1 MATLKTNTL
10 TGTSTAGSIAVTAEG
25 NSTTT
30 NLQQGLIKCWVSFG
44 GASATVADSF
54 NLTSVDD
61 DGTGDFG
68 INIANDMAN
77 TTYAVLGA
85 VTEKHSTAIH
95 TVETTNG
102 QQTTGAFDCETAYA
116 NSGNNRTNDDLNDVY
131 IAVAGDL
138 A

>member
-10 TGTSTAGSIAVTAEG
+10 TGTSTAGSIAVTGEG

-44 GASATVADSF
+44 GASATVLDSF

-77 TTYAVLGA
+77 TT
-85 VTEKHSTAIH
+85 
-95 TVETTNG
+95 
-102 QQTTGAFDCETAYA
+102 
-116 NSGNNRTNDDLNDVY
+116 
-131 IAVAGDL
+131 
-138 A
+138 